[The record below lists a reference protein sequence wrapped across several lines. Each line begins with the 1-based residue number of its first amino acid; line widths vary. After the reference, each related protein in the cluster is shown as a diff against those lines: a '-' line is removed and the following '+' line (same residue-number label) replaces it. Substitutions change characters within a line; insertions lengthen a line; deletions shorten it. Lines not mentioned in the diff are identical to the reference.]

1 MRAVTE
7 RSSRPGLASRA
18 HVTRSRPRLSRRPQ
32 RLHGSRGLH
41 PGPVREQEQVR
52 PQGGLYP
59 RHVCHRHQQHP
70 IRLRRRDRRHHRQKP
85 AGLWPLLSPASLPA
99 AQHPTRPATPTPRKW
114 FRHLSATL
122 RHSLRST
129 KKHSGRPRTSGR
141 REGPAPRPQ
150 APARGNRAG
159 RPGRRG
165 PAPRL
170 GWATH
175 RRPALT
181 GLCSISECFIQGRGC
196 GGHGRPL
203 AQNGHTALRLVTHT
217 QSPKVFSYLPGWC
230 RWWGGPGAGCG
241 QGRGW
246 RGAARLFLG
255 SLRSG
260 AAPSP
265 KARVGPGHLRVGL
278 RAQALA
284 STVQS

>member
-1 MRAVTE
+1 MASTE
-7 RSSRPGLASRA
+7 
-18 HVTRSRPRLSRRPQ
+18 PRLSPGCPAPHPARHPHPPEVVPAPLSHSPPFSALDEEAQ
-32 RLHGSRGLH
+32 R
-41 PGPVREQEQVR
+41 
-52 PQGGLYP
+52 
-59 RHVCHRHQQHP
+59 
-70 IRLRRRDRRHHRQKP
+70 P
-85 AGLWPLLSPASLPA
+85 AGRGQAGGGKA
-99 AQHPTRPATPTPRKW
+99 RP
-114 FRHLSATL
+114 
-122 RHSLRST
+122 
-129 KKHSGRPRTSGR
+129 
-141 REGPAPRPQ
+141 PRPQ

-284 STVQS
+284 STPLWAAHCPPGERPS